1 MFKCL
6 ESHGRTPSFSLLEPF
21 VENVFFSGRL
31 PHGQSHA
38 EKIQQRQSEAISAIR
53 LACDPEA
60 PWEIQQGHLW
70 RIILVFE
77 DFEVSKLFQM
87 FDNFWGKSANPLNK
101 NVFSLFRA

>member
-1 MFKCL
+1 MAELHHFRCL
-6 ESHGRTPSFSLLEPF
+6 NHSLKTC
-21 VENVFFSGRL
+21 FFLGRL

-38 EKIQQRQSEAISAIR
+38 EKIQQRQSEVISPIR

-70 RIILVFE
+70 RIILFFE